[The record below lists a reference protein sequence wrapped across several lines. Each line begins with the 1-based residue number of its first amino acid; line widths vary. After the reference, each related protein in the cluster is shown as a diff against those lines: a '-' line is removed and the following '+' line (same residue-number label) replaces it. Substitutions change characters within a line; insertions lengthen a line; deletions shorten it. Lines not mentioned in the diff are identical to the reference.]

1 MRCVQLKR
9 KIALGLLCAV
19 LLLAFSGCSLGNSEY
34 ISVEPHEQH
43 GNTTDKTV
51 LNVTNSTELYNAIID
66 LVSSGSQKGILS
78 VPSFGGGSLH
88 FFVEQAI
95 NQARQEDPLC
105 AYAVDSITYEIGTRG
120 GEEAVALTIKYR
132 FELSHILRIES
143 VDEMSEALVLME
155 KEMKKC
161 SAFAVVRVSAY
172 KQTNV
177 EQLLLEYAANN
188 PNIVIEVPQIAV
200 NAYPD
205 SGEERIVEVRFTY
218 QTDLTELRRMQD
230 AVEPVFTASELYV
243 RSASQV
249 REKYAQMYAF
259 LMERSEYTY
268 GNSLTPAYALLCD
281 GYGDCEAF
289 AAVYAAMCRNA
300 GLECYVVKGTRDGE
314 PWAWNLINF
323 RGSYYHLDLLRC
335 MEQDGFAPKT
345 KSAMEGYIWDAEQ
358 VPN

>member
-1 MRCVQLKR
+1 MKR
-9 KIALGLLCAV
+9 RIAVLLLCAV
-19 LLLAFSGCSLGNSEY
+19 LLCVFSGCSLGNSEY
-34 ISVEPHEQH
+34 ISVEPHKQQ
-43 GNTTDKTV
+43 GSTADKTV
-51 LNVTNSTELYNAIID
+51 LDVTNSTELYNAVID
-66 LVSSGSQKGILS
+66 LVESGAQKGILS

-95 NQARQEDPLC
+95 KQAKQEDPLC
-105 AYAVDSITYEIGTRG
+105 AYAVESITYEIGTRA

-132 FELSHILRIES
+132 YELSHILRIES
-143 VDEMSEALVLME
+143 VDEMADALVLME

-161 SAFAVVRVSAY
+161 SGAAVVRVASY
-172 KQTNV
+172 DQTDV
-177 EQLLLEYAANN
+177 EKLLLEYATNN
-188 PNIVIEVPQIAV
+188 PNIVIEVPQIQV
-200 NAYPD
+200 NTYPQ
-205 SGEERIVEVRFTY
+205 SGRERIVEVRFTY
-218 QTDLTELRRMQD
+218 QTELNELRRMQD

-268 GNSLTPAYALLCD
+268 GPSDTPAYSLLCD
-281 GYGDCEAF
+281 SYGDCEAF

-335 MEQDGFAPKT
+335 MEEDGFSPKT

>member
-1 MRCVQLKR
+1 MKR
-9 KIALGLLCAV
+9 NVAVLLLCAV
-19 LLLAFSGCSLGNSEY
+19 LICVFSGCSLGNSEY
-34 ISVEPHEQH
+34 ISVEPHKQQ
-43 GNTTDKTV
+43 GSATDRTV
-51 LNVTNSTELYNAIID
+51 LVVTNSTELYNAIID
-66 LVSSGSQKGILS
+66 LVESGAQTGVLS

-88 FFVEQAI
+88 FFVDQAI
-95 NQARQEDPLC
+95 KQAKQEDPLC
-105 AYAVDSITYEIGTRG
+105 AYAVESITYEIGTRG
-120 GEEAVALTIKYR
+120 GEEAVALSIKYR
-132 FELSHILRIES
+132 FELSHILRIER
-143 VDEMSEALVLME
+143 VGEMSEALVLME

-161 SAFAVVRVSAY
+161 SAAAVVRVSAY
-172 KQTNV
+172 DQTDV
-177 EQLLLEYAANN
+177 EKLLLEYAVNN
-188 PNIVIEVPQIAV
+188 PNLVIEVPKIEV
-200 NAYPD
+200 NAYPA
-205 SGEERIVEVRFTY
+205 SGQERIVAVRFTY

-243 RSASQV
+243 RSAVQV

-268 GNSLTPAYALLCD
+268 DHSITPAYSLLCD

-335 MEQDGFAPKT
+335 MEEEGFFPKAR
-345 KSAMEGYIWDAEQ
+345 SEMGGDSWDAEQ